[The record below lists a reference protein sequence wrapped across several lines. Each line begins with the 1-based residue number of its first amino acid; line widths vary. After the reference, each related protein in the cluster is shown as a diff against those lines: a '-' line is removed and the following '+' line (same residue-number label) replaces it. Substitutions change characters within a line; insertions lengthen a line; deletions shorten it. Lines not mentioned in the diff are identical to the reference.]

1 MTRPSKRLPRWLD
14 DPEASLGFSSAMN
27 LEAQCVSWFLS
38 PWSHLGCLHCPLPA
52 PGLHPVPATLP
63 QGLSSLGRASETCF
77 RNVGPAPL
85 TGLCVLAPPTSLGA
99 WACGEW
105 PLDLWPPR
113 FRFLS
118 LGLSPPRLRCP
129 PRDPLVLLGREQ
141 GGHRKGDRKPVFPAF
156 PQGFSQ
162 RIRALG
168 LVLYV
173 ADISNRWSTG
183 GPSYS
188 QPVSDCSV
196 YVCFVFP

>member
-1 MTRPSKRLPRWLD
+1 MAGRPRSQ
-14 DPEASLGFSSAMN
+14 SQVFQCVN
-27 LEAQCVSWFLS
+27 LEAQCVSWFESLEPPGVLALS
-38 PWSHLGCLHCPLPA
+38 PACPWPPPCPCLPA
-52 PGLHPVPATLP
+52 SRPLIVR
-63 QGLSSLGRASETCF
+63 QSSTCF

-85 TGLCVLAPPTSLGA
+85 TGLRVLAPPTSSGA

-105 PLDLWPPR
+105 PLDLWPPC
-113 FRFLS
+113 FHFLS
-118 LGLSPPRLRCP
+118 LGLSPPRLRCHP
-129 PRDPLVLLGREQ
+129 WDPLVLLGREQ
-141 GGHRKGDRKPVFPAF
+141 GGREKGDRKQVFPAF

-188 QPVSDCSV
+188 QPASDCSV